1 MRIAIA
7 LVIAYLAGSILPADL
22 FARRQGLDIRAIGT
36 GNPGSTN
43 ALRELGLVP
52 GILTGIYDVSV
63 GLLSMYLAYRLGLAT
78 GWIYTAGFAAFV
90 GHLYPVFF
98 RFRGGQ
104 GMGAATGMLVWGME
118 HAVVQGWLTTTGIAG
133 LLALAAV
140 VFLLTRSASVVGT
153 VAVPVLIVEVLL
165 SRPGWE
171 FAVFM
176 TVLGAIIWATQL
188 GLAREGHLFKL
199 SGPMRQRVA
208 RTRPHAR

>member
-1 MRIAIA
+1 MRIVIA
-7 LVIAYLAGSILPADL
+7 LVMAYLAGSILPADL

-52 GILTGIYDVSV
+52 GILTGVYDMSV
-63 GLLSMYLAYRLGLAT
+63 GLLSMYLAWRLGLAT
-78 GWIYTAGFAAFV
+78 GWIYTVGFAAFI

-104 GMGAATGMLVWGME
+104 GMAAATGMLVWGMGQ
-118 HAVVQGWLTTTGIAG
+118 AVMQGWLTPTGIAG

-153 VAVPVLIVEVLL
+153 VAVPVLVVEVLL
-165 SRPGWE
+165 ARPEWQ

-176 TVLGAIIWATQL
+176 TVLGVIIWVTQL
-188 GLAREGHLFKL
+188 GVARARHLFRL
-199 SGPMRQRVA
+199 SNPMRERVA
-208 RTRPHAR
+208 RMRPHAR